1 MLQRPPSPDRAGFDC
16 AAFDIGSYLKRV
28 FWSVGFDPFEPSKV
42 GEPGKYHGA
51 ARRGGDTY
59 GFAVTYFGEEV
70 MTKFDDEKSESGKVK
85 TDAAASRFDEAEQ
98 LCAATNRR
106 FHKYLLGHRPANE
119 QVTRVLLRARE
130 KIGRLLEEVDWERV
144 RKGCTFTQGSSV
156 SLRRGRSSPIHKYS
170 AKVESTNSALSTVS
184 PIFSEIPALMG
195 GIADGSGINIVPGN
209 KLTCVPKNY
218 KTHRMIAGEP
228 SGQMYAQKGM
238 HAEFRR
244 LLRKV
249 GVNLDDQ
256 TPNQDWALLG
266 SRSGLVATVDMSMAS
281 DTVAYNVVEWMLS
294 LVPQVFDYLD
304 RCRSTQGKFADR
316 TVMYEK
322 FSSMG
327 NANTFEL
334 ETLIFWALAV
344 ATCDISNAD
353 SRFVGVYGDDVVIP
367 NRCAGLFMDVLEEC
381 GFKPNRDKTF
391 WEDRPHALQKRFRE
405 SCGKHFY
412 RGEDVTPV
420 YIRSQP
426 KTLLD
431 YFLLV
436 NNLVRWL
443 RRLEAISDAPCLK
456 QAWKVVDELRALAP
470 QEWVKP
476 RIPDGFGDGAFIG
489 TFDECTPETYKSRK
503 TQWVEGY
510 RVEVLTE
517 RSDKAVG
524 RSACGFPLVWRKLSK
539 RKGSPPVMVLKPIES
554 GKLKKHVATVTAVG
568 FALASLERL
577 EKRSLLPYEFK
588 RVYQPVYGTRRGTQT
603 EPPKR
608 WLGLRELALSFA
620 GAELATEGMSIDLP
634 STVQVITTFMTIP
647 RSSSW

>member
-28 FWSVGFDPFEPSKV
+28 FWSVGFDPLEPTKV
-42 GEPGKYHGA
+42 GEPGKYHGT
-51 ARRGGDTY
+51 ARCGGDTY
-59 GFAVTYFGEEV
+59 AFAVKYFGEEV
-70 MTKFDDEKSESGKVK
+70 MSKYDDEKSESDKGK
-85 TDAAASRFDEAEQ
+85 TDAASLRFDEAEQ

-119 QVTRVLLRARE
+119 QVSRVLLRARE
-130 KIGRLLEEVDWERV
+130 KIGRLLANVDWERV
-144 RKGCTFTQGSSV
+144 RSGCTFTQGSSV
-156 SLRRGRSSPIHKYS
+156 TLSRGRSSPIHKYS
-170 AKVESTNSALSTVS
+170 AKVESTETALSTVRL
-184 PIFSEIPALMG
+184 IFSGVPALMG
-195 GIADGSGINIVPGN
+195 GIANGSGINIVPGN

-244 LLRKV
+244 LLRQV

-294 LVPQVFDYLD
+294 LVPEVFRYLD
-304 RCRSTQGKFADR
+304 SCRSTEGKFADR
-316 TVMYEK
+316 TVTYEK

-327 NANTFEL
+327 NANTFEV
-334 ETLIFWALAV
+334 ETLIFWALAT
-344 ATCDISNAD
+344 ATCDISKAD
-353 SRFVGVYGDDVVIP
+353 SRFVGVYGDDVVLP

-391 WEDRPHALQKRFRE
+391 WEDRPHALQNRFRE
-405 SCGKHFY
+405 SCGKHYY

-443 RRLEAISDAPCLK
+443 RRLEALSDAPCLK
-456 QAWKVVDELRALAP
+456 AAWVLVEELRASAP

-489 TFDECTPETYKSRK
+489 TFDECTPKTYKSRK
-503 TQWVEGY
+503 TLWVEGY

-517 RSDKAVG
+517 RTDSAVG
-524 RSACGFPLVWRKLSK
+524 RSACGFPLVWRKLST
-539 RKGSPPVMVLKPIES
+539 RKGSVPIKVLRPIEC

-568 FALASLERL
+568 FALASLERI
-577 EKRSLLPYEFK
+577 EKRAQLPYEY
-588 RVYQPVYGTRRGTQT
+588 RAVRSAHCLRRFALAYAGV
-603 EPPKR
+603 
-608 WLGLRELALSFA
+608 ELP
-620 GAELATEGMSIDLP
+620 TEGMTIDLP
-634 STVQVITTFMTIP
+634 STSQVVTSIMTIP
-647 RSSSW
+647 RSASW